1 MEFLIKLEDPHTED
15 SRQLVQEL
23 YRDLKALGLPVDD
36 PEIRKPQTTMIT
48 RGDPVT
54 LGAIAAIAVGAGG
67 ALTVAMGKNG
77 FLIQLAKVLEKY
89 VDRNVEIDFSDD
101 GNIKRIKGSAAE
113 IRKIMDN
120 QLTKM
125 SDK

>member
-1 MEFLIKLEDPHTED
+1 MEFFIKLEDPHAEE

-48 RGDPVT
+48 RGDPIT
-54 LGAIAAIAVGAGG
+54 LAAIAAIAVGAGG
-67 ALTVAMGKNG
+67 AVTVAMGKNG
-77 FLIQLAKVLEKY
+77 FLTQLAKVLEKY
-89 VDRNVEIDFSDD
+89 VDRNVEIDFGDD

-120 QLTKM
+120 QFTKM
-125 SDK
+125 PDK